1 MGFSGLRMCF
11 LSREEVTEAGFTAFT
26 PCAVFFFSFF
36 FPFSFLPVPP
46 RTSRDFGSRTSLRRL
61 RMGITKVMED
71 WGYIRNIIRGR
82 GLTTALV
89 VL

>member
-1 MGFSGLRMCF
+1 
-11 LSREEVTEAGFTAFT
+11 
-26 PCAVFFFSFF
+26 
-36 FPFSFLPVPP
+36 
-46 RTSRDFGSRTSLRRL
+46 
-61 RMGITKVMED
+61 MGITKVMED